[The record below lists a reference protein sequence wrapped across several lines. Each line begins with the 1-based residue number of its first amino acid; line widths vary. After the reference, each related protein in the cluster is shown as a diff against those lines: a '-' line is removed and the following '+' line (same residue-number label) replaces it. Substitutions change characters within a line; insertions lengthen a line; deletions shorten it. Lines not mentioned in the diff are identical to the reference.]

1 MTAAADGSGAA
12 TFWPTSFAL
21 YGLTPEVERAVDLAL
36 QEDRL
41 DDVEALIKPLHAADL
56 ADLLERQDRDDRRQL
71 ATLLA
76 TDFDPLVLSY
86 LDETVRDEVMMAID
100 DGDLAEAVAQ
110 LDSDDAVDLI
120 GELDAPEQA
129 RLLKALPA
137 RDRAMVEEGLTY
149 PEESAGR
156 LMQREVVVLPTHWT
170 VGQTIDFLRTGAD
183 TPDDFYGIFVVDPAR
198 RPVGILYLDRLLR
211 ANRPVRISDIM
222 QRDFHRLPVEMDQE
236 DVALLFRQYGLV
248 VAPVT
253 DNENRLLGAIT
264 IDDVVTVIDAE
275 AEEDLMRLSGV
286 SGVGLYDNFWNVSRN
301 RFSWLAINLLTAVIA
316 SFVIGAFQTT
326 IEKIVALAVLMPIVA
341 SMGGNAGTQTITI
354 AVRALAMRELTAI
367 NAARFVARET
377 IVGSVNGVA
386 FAVIAGLIS
395 WLWFGDLQIAGIM
408 AAAMIV
414 NLIVAGL
421 FGTLIPLTLDRFGI
435 DPAVASSVFITT
447 VTDVIGFL
455 SFLGLAAFI
464 LS

>member
-1 MTAAADGSGAA
+1 
-12 TFWPTSFAL
+12 
-21 YGLTPEVERAVDLAL
+21 
-36 QEDRL
+36 
-41 DDVEALIKPLHAADL
+41 
-56 ADLLERQDRDDRRQL
+56 
-71 ATLLA
+71 
-76 TDFDPLVLSY
+76 
-86 LDETVRDEVMMAID
+86 
-100 DGDLAEAVAQ
+100 
-110 LDSDDAVDLI
+110 
-120 GELDAPEQA
+120 
-129 RLLKALPA
+129 
-137 RDRAMVEEGLTY
+137 
-149 PEESAGR
+149 
-156 LMQREVVVLPTHWT
+156 
-170 VGQTIDFLRTGAD
+170 
-183 TPDDFYGIFVVDPAR
+183 
-198 RPVGILYLDRLLR
+198 
-211 ANRPVRISDIM
+211 
-222 QRDFHRLPVEMDQE
+222 MDQE
-236 DVALLFRQYGLV
+236 VVALLFRQYGLV

-316 SFVIGAFQTT
+316 SSVIGAFQTT
-326 IEKIVALAVLMPIVA
+326 IEKIVALALLMPIVA
-341 SMGGNAGTQTITI
+341 SMGGNAGTQITTI

-367 NAARFVARET
+367 NAGRFVARET

-395 WLWFGDLQIAGIM
+395 WLWFGDLQIAGFM

-464 LS
+464 LL

>member
-12 TFWPTSFAL
+12 TFRPTSFAL

-183 TPDDFYGIFVVDPAR
+183 APDDFYGIFVVDPAR

-222 QRDFHRLPVEMDQE
+222 QRDFHRLPVAMDQE
-236 DVALLFRQYGLV
+236 EVALLFRQYGLV

-316 SFVIGAFQTT
+316 SSVIGAFQTT

-341 SMGGNAGTQTITI
+341 SMGGNAGTQTFTI

-367 NAARFVARET
+367 NAGRFVARET

-464 LS
+464 LL